1 MARFANQ
8 SSNQCK
14 RGNSGRENYR
24 GFTHSSGF
32 YTLIACM
39 QGGYPKDSRELRQ

>member
-8 SSNQCK
+8 AGNQCK

-32 YTLIACM
+32 YTRAACM
-39 QGGYPKDSRELRQ
+39 QVVYPKDSQS